1 MRMFWR
7 GTGAA
12 VAALMIVG
20 SGSAW
25 ASESTPVKIG
35 VLGDQ
40 SSVYS
45 AAGGRGSVEAAK
57 LAAEDAGLVL
67 GKDVEIVSADFQ
79 LKVDVGVAIAR
90 KWYDDENVDVI
101 IDVPFSGLALA
112 IADMTKTKKKLALF
126 NAAASSE
133 LTGAKCSPYVA
144 QWTYDTY
151 SLGHGATNGL
161 VSRGDNSWFF
171 LTNDTVFGASLEGD
185 AAAAVK
191 SGGGTVIGS
200 VKTPTGTTDFSS
212 FLLQAQTS
220 KAKVIG
226 VVEAGADLATV
237 LKQGEEF
244 GLKAQGQKFAA
255 PMATIDAIHGV
266 GLKDAQG
273 IILAEAFYW
282 DQNDETRAFAKRFY
296 ERMKAMPTQVQ
307 AGAYSVVN
315 HYLKAI
321 KAVGSKDP
329 DKVMAKMRELP
340 INDFMS
346 HDAKLRADGRVLRD
360 LYLFE
365 VKSPKESKAPW
376 DYYKQIGVI
385 PADQAVRPLN
395 QGGCPLVSQ

>member
-1 MRMFWR
+1 MLWKWSA
-7 GTGAA
+7 AA
-12 VAALMIVG
+12 VIALAVG
-20 SGSAW
+20 VVAGPAGAQSA
-25 ASESTPVKIG
+25 VKIG

-57 LAAEDAGLVL
+57 LAAEDAGPVL
-67 GKDVEIVSADFQ
+67 GKPVEIVDADFQ

-90 KWYDDENVDVI
+90 KWYDEDNVDAI

-112 IADMTKTKKKLALF
+112 IADMTRTKKKLALF

-151 SLGHGATNGL
+151 SLGHGPTSGL
-161 VSRGDNSWFF
+161 VSRGENSWFF
-171 LTNDTVFGASLEGD
+171 LTNDTVFGTSLEGD

-191 SGGGTVIGS
+191 AGGGSVIGS
-200 VKTPTGTTDFSS
+200 VRIPTGATDFSS
-212 FLLQAQTS
+212 FLLQAQAS

-226 VVEAGADLATV
+226 LVEAGADLATV

-244 GLKAQGQKFAA
+244 GLKAQGQRFAA
-255 PMATIDAIHGV
+255 LMATIDAIHGV

-273 IILAEAFYW
+273 IIVAEAFYW

-307 AGAYSVVN
+307 AGAYSAVN
-315 HYLKAI
+315 HYLKAV

-340 INDFMS
+340 IDDFMS
-346 HDAKLRADGRVLRD
+346 HGARLRADGRVLRD

-365 VKSPKESKAPW
+365 VKSPAESKAPW

-385 PADQAVRPLN
+385 PADKAVRPLD
-395 QGGCPLVSQ
+395 QGGCPLVAH

>member
-1 MRMFWR
+1 MLWKSF
-7 GTGAA
+7 GVA
-12 VAALMIVG
+12 VIPLLVMG
-20 SGSAW
+20 SVACAGSD
-25 ASESTPVKIG
+25 TPVKIG

-67 GKDVEIVSADFQ
+67 GKPVEIVSADFQ

-90 KWYDDENVDVI
+90 KWYDDENVDAI

-112 IADMTKTKKKLALF
+112 IADMTRTRKKLALF

-133 LTGAKCSPYVA
+133 LTGTKCSPYVA

-151 SLGHGATNGL
+151 SLGHGPTSGL

-191 SGGGTVIGS
+191 EAGGTIVGS
-200 VKTPTGTTDFSS
+200 VRTPTASTDFSS
-212 FLLQAQTS
+212 FLLQAQAS

-226 VVEAGADLATV
+226 LVEAGADLATV

-244 GLKAQGQKFAA
+244 GLKRQGQHFAA
-255 PMATIDAIHGV
+255 LMATIDAIHGV

-273 IILAEAFYW
+273 VILAEAFYW

-296 ERMKAMPTQVQ
+296 ARMKAMPTQVQ
-307 AGAYSVVN
+307 AGAYSAVN

-329 DKVMAKMRELP
+329 DKVMAKMREMP

-346 HDAKLRADGRVLRD
+346 HNVKLRADGRVARD

-365 VKSPKESKAPW
+365 VKSPQESKGEW

-385 PADQAVRPLN
+385 PADKAVRPLN
-395 QGGCPLVSQ
+395 MGGCPLVTQ

>member
-1 MRMFWR
+1 MLWKSFGMAVIPLLVM
-7 GTGAA
+7 GAA
-12 VAALMIVG
+12 ARAG
-20 SGSAW
+20 SDM
-25 ASESTPVKIG
+25 PVKIG

-67 GKDVEIVSADFQ
+67 GKPVEIVSADFQ

-90 KWYDDENVDVI
+90 KWYDDENVDAI

-112 IADMTKTKKKLALF
+112 IADMTRTRKKLALF

-133 LTGAKCSPYVA
+133 LTGTKCSPRVA

-151 SLGHGATNGL
+151 SLGHGPTSGL
-161 VSRGDNSWFF
+161 VGRGENSWFF

-191 SGGGTVIGS
+191 DAGGTIVGS
-200 VKTPTGTTDFSS
+200 VRTPTASTDFSS
-212 FLLQAQTS
+212 FLLQAQAS

-226 VVEAGADLATV
+226 LVEAGADLATV

-244 GLKAQGQKFAA
+244 GLKQQGQHFAA
-255 PMATIDAIHGV
+255 LMATIDAIHGV

-273 IILAEAFYW
+273 VILAEAFYW

-296 ERMKAMPTQVQ
+296 ARMKAMPTQVQ
-307 AGAYSVVN
+307 AGAYSAVN

-329 DKVMAKMRELP
+329 DKVMAKMREMP

-346 HDAKLRADGRVLRD
+346 HNVKLRADGRVARD
-360 LYLFE
+360 LYLFQ
-365 VKSPKESKAPW
+365 VKSPQESKGEW

-385 PADQAVRPLN
+385 PADKAVRPLN
-395 QGGCPLVSQ
+395 KGGCPLVTQ

>member
-1 MRMFWR
+1 MLWKSFGVAVIPLLVM
-7 GTGAA
+7 GAA
-12 VAALMIVG
+12 ARAG
-20 SGSAW
+20 SDM
-25 ASESTPVKIG
+25 PVKIG

-67 GKDVEIVSADFQ
+67 GKPVEIVSADFQ

-90 KWYDDENVDVI
+90 KWYDDENVDAI

-112 IADMTKTKKKLALF
+112 IADMTRTRKKLALF

-133 LTGAKCSPYVA
+133 LTGTKCSPRVA

-151 SLGHGATNGL
+151 SLGHGPTSGL
-161 VSRGDNSWFF
+161 VGRGENSWFF

-191 SGGGTVIGS
+191 DSGGTIIGS
-200 VKTPTGTTDFSS
+200 VRTPTASTDFSS
-212 FLLQAQTS
+212 FLLQAQAS

-226 VVEAGADLATV
+226 LVEAGADLATV

-244 GLKAQGQKFAA
+244 GLKQQGQHFAA
-255 PMATIDAIHGV
+255 LMATIDAIHGV

-273 IILAEAFYW
+273 VILAEAFYW

-296 ERMKAMPTQVQ
+296 ARMKAMPTQVQ
-307 AGAYSVVN
+307 AGAYSAVN

-329 DKVMAKMRELP
+329 DKVMAKMREMP

-346 HDAKLRADGRVLRD
+346 HNVKLRADGRVARD
-360 LYLFE
+360 LYLFQ
-365 VKSPKESKAPW
+365 VKSPQESKGEW

-385 PADQAVRPLN
+385 PADKAVRPLN
-395 QGGCPLVSQ
+395 KGGCPLVTQ

>member
-1 MRMFWR
+1 MRWK
-7 GTGAA
+7 GTA
-12 VAALMIVG
+12 VAVIALLTACG
-20 SGSAW
+20 TAGQASA
-25 ASESTPVKIG
+25 ETPVKIG

-67 GKDVEIVSADFQ
+67 GKPVEIVSADFQ

-90 KWYDDENVDVI
+90 KWYDEESVDAI

-112 IADMTKTKKKLALF
+112 IADMTRTRRKLALF

-151 SLGHGATNGL
+151 SLGHGPTSGL
-161 VSRGDNSWFF
+161 VGRGDSSWFF

-185 AAAAVK
+185 ASAAVK
-191 SGGGTVIGS
+191 AAGGTVIGS
-200 VKTPTGTTDFSS
+200 VRTPTGTTDFSS
-212 FLLQAQTS
+212 FLLQAQSS

-226 VVEAGADLATV
+226 LVEAGADLATV

-244 GLKAQGQKFAA
+244 GLKSQGQRFAA
-255 PMATIDAIHGV
+255 LMATIDAIHGV
-266 GLKDAQG
+266 GLKVSQS
-273 IILAEAFYW
+273 IIVAEAFYW
-282 DQNDETRAFAKRFY
+282 DQNEETRAFARRFY
-296 ERMKAMPTQVQ
+296 ERMQAMPTQVQ
-307 AGAYSVVN
+307 AGAYSAVN

-321 KAVGSKDP
+321 KAAGSKDP
-329 DKVMAKMRELP
+329 DKVMARMREMP

-346 HDAKLRADGRVLRD
+346 HNAKLRADGRVLRD

-365 VKSPKESKAPW
+365 VKSPTESKVAW
-376 DYYKQIGVI
+376 DYYRQIGTI
-385 PADQAVRPLN
+385 PADKAVRPLD
-395 QGGCPLVSQ
+395 QGGCPLVNP